1 MESWFS
7 VPSRCAMNLRDAT
20 DHEVFSFVR
29 EWRAARPSRWVR
41 MMREAASEM
50 IDRRKPLEHNW
61 PTRRLRKA
69 IVAIAKAGAR

>member
-1 MESWFS
+1 
-7 VPSRCAMNLRDAT
+7 MNLREAT

-41 MMREAASEM
+41 MMREAASRM
-50 IDRRKPLEHNW
+50 IDHDKPQTHESNW